1 MTALALGRQTRLFLV
16 GFVLL
21 AGCSRAKEFSSEDFK
36 KIEKGMTE
44 AQVEE
49 VLGPPKE
56 SIEVMGIKRSFW
68 QVGDNYYSISFHD
81 GKVNAPLGPFD
92 RQEYERFRAL
102 GEQLKKAGK

>member
-1 MTALALGRQTRLFLV
+1 MTALALGRRTRPLLV

-21 AGCSRAKEFSSEDFK
+21 AGCERTKGFSPEDFK
-36 KIEKGMTE
+36 RIEKGMTE

-49 VLGPPKE
+49 LLGPPKE
-56 SIEVMGIKRSFW
+56 SIEVLGIKRSFW

-81 GKVNAPLGPFD
+81 GKVNAPFGPFD

-102 GEQLKKAGK
+102 GEQLKKSGK